1 MPRLPHRFALL
12 LCVCSSMGSVSRID
26 RDALLIRNVNI
37 VDIEANQV
45 SATRDVVVVGDRIV
59 GIQAGGTARL
69 PAGGRVVDGSG
80 KFLMPGLWDF
90 HVHLFSAP
98 GEEDFALPLYIANG
112 VTGVRDVGALRT
124 LPEQQRVVADIEAG
138 RRVGPRIVL
147 AGALIDGPPG
157 AWPGQMVAGNAAEG
171 RQKVREA
178 KAAGWTTIKA
188 YSLLPEVAYLAIADE
203 ARRQKLPLF
212 GHVPDAVAVGT
223 AIRVGHR
230 SIEHLGRVTQACSTA
245 EAQMVAANAVAL
257 TSAEPMQALMKVMAG
272 HNRTTLATWD
282 ERRCADL
289 ARDLARAG
297 VAVTPTLM
305 VSDFYLFKDP
315 PADDVRL
322 RSVPVAVR
330 AQWKQGDF
338 RRAQMTPEMLAEA
351 PRSVA
356 LDWRVTKLL
365 ADSGVMLL
373 AGTDATFANP
383 ILFHGYTLHDELE
396 RYVAAGLTPQQAL
409 RTATVNP
416 GRFLK
421 RTDLD
426 GRIGVRRKADL
437 VVLDANPLHDISATR
452 AIHAVIANGRLFD
465 RVALDALLRDVQDRA
480 QR

>member
-1 MPRLPHRFALL
+1 MPLLPRHFAWL
-12 LCVCSSMGSVSRID
+12 LCVLGSMSSAWATDG
-26 RDALLIRNVNI
+26 DAVLIRNVNV
-37 VDIEANQV
+37 VDIEANRII
-45 SATRDVVVVGDRIV
+45 TKRDVVVAGDHIV
-59 GIQAGGTARL
+59 GIQAGGTARR
-69 PAGGRVVDGSG
+69 PAGGRVVEGDG

-98 GEEDFALPLYIANG
+98 GEEDFALSLYIANG

-138 RRVGPRIVL
+138 RRVGPRVVL

-157 AWPGQMVAGNAAEG
+157 AWPGQMVAGTAEEG
-171 RQKVREA
+171 RQRVREA

-188 YSLLPEVAYLAIADE
+188 YSLLPEAAYLAIADE

-212 GHVPDAVAVGT
+212 GHVPDAVAVET
-223 AIRVGHR
+223 AIRAGQR

-245 EAQMVAANAVAL
+245 EAQMVAANAAAL
-257 TSAEPMQALMKVMAG
+257 ASAEPMQALLKVMAG

-282 ERRCADL
+282 QRRCADVARAL
-289 ARDLARAG
+289 ALAG

-315 PADDVRL
+315 PADDVRM
-322 RSVPVAVR
+322 RSVPTAVR
-330 AQWKQGDF
+330 AQWTQGDF

-356 LDWRVTKLL
+356 LDWGVTKLL

-383 ILFHGYTLHDELE
+383 ILFHGYTLLDELE
-396 RYVAAGLTPQQAL
+396 RYVAAGLTPRHAL
-409 RTATVNP
+409 LTATVNP

-426 GRIGVRRKADL
+426 GRISVRRKADL
-437 VVLDANPLHDISATR
+437 VVLDANPLQDIRATR

-465 RVALDALLRDVQDRA
+465 RDALDALLRDVQGRA